1 MFMKLIFYLQL
12 SDQLSYVTLQDF
24 ITKTYWTLKKEE
36 SVNMTIFLLFTL
48 SGLHNIKEIYSKYFP
63 NIIYETDISSE
74 AQWSTTLCSFAEIS
88 YTFNVCNRT
97 LHLRQFQ
104 SFNIKNSFQFLLKH
118 ACVGKFTFIKFQFW
132 RKNIWPI
139 WLDPWLFLA
148 IIIY

>member
-12 SDQLSYVTLQDF
+12 SDQLSYVPLQDF

-74 AQWSTTLCSFAEIS
+74 AQ
-88 YTFNVCNRT
+88 
-97 LHLRQFQ
+97 
-104 SFNIKNSFQFLLKH
+104 
-118 ACVGKFTFIKFQFW
+118 
-132 RKNIWPI
+132 
-139 WLDPWLFLA
+139 
-148 IIIY
+148 

>member
-74 AQWSTTLCSFAEIS
+74 AQ
-88 YTFNVCNRT
+88 
-97 LHLRQFQ
+97 
-104 SFNIKNSFQFLLKH
+104 
-118 ACVGKFTFIKFQFW
+118 
-132 RKNIWPI
+132 
-139 WLDPWLFLA
+139 
-148 IIIY
+148 